1 MRISDS
7 QVIFVFDTDD
17 SDVAV
22 GAELFRRQYV
32 QKYSIAHVIFAPSA
46 ESDVSRENNFW
57 Q

>member
-46 ESDVSRENNFW
+46 ESDVSRENTFW